1 MNAMM
6 LRDQL
11 AAAEAELREI
21 AEQSRAA
28 HRAWA
33 DLDQKQARKADEIR
47 DLHRQIREENDR

>member
-1 MNAMM
+1 MATLT

-11 AAAEAELREI
+11 ATAEAELREI

-33 DLDQKQARKADEIR
+33 DLDQKQTRKADEIR
-47 DLHRQIREENDR
+47 DLHRQIREEDDQ